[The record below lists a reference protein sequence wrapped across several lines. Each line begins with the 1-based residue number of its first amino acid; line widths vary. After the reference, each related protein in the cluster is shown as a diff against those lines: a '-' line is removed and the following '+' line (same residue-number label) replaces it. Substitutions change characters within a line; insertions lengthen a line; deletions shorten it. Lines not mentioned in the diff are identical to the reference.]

1 MASRFCPEAEAYAA
15 AGPTGA
21 PKTGVHA
28 PRAAL
33 TIEAVT
39 TSGQAVPRLVAVGDA
54 ADRDPACLLPLA
66 IGIDDTDTPGDMLD
80 ALALAPFATGTQP
93 YASTARLGEVRPGAS
108 LLPPGASVLRR
119 AVEPDRE
126 SCLAAGDG
134 WMIRVV
140 RWPGGGA
147 EVSVTAVADD
157 LARAV
162 LAQATRDAAVEQP
175 ADDGAVSMGFWRR
188 SPRQGAYRAGRRV
201 QAAPWASIR
210 ANYPL
215 AATASLDE
223 LMAVTPDTVHG
234 RLVLLHGAPGTGKTT
249 VLRTLAREWR
259 AWCQADFVLDPE
271 ALFGD
276 PGYLMGV
283 VIGDDDDDPPWRLL
297 LLEDCDELIRGGAG
311 QPTGQPLSRLLNLTD
326 GMLGQ
331 GGQVLVA
338 ITTNEDVRQLHPA
351 VVRPGRRLAHIE
363 IGPLGA
369 AEASAWLG
377 RPVAGPVTL
386 AELYAMRRGQLPA
399 RPRETGTGL
408 YL

>member
-1 MASRFCPEAEAYAA
+1 
-15 AGPTGA
+15 
-21 PKTGVHA
+21 
-28 PRAAL
+28 
-33 TIEAVT
+33 
-39 TSGQAVPRLVAVGDA
+39 
-54 ADRDPACLLPLA
+54 
-66 IGIDDTDTPGDMLD
+66 
-80 ALALAPFATGTQP
+80 
-93 YASTARLGEVRPGAS
+93 
-108 LLPPGASVLRR
+108 
-119 AVEPDRE
+119 
-126 SCLAAGDG
+126 
-134 WMIRVV
+134 MIRVV
-140 RWPGGGA
+140 RWHGGGA

-157 LARAV
+157 VARAV

-188 SPRQGAYRAGRRV
+188 SPQRGAYRAGRRM
-201 QAAPWASIR
+201 QAAPWAGVR

-215 AATASLDE
+215 AAAAWLDE

-234 RLVLLHGAPGTGKTT
+234 HLVLLYGAPGTGKTT

-259 AWCQADFVLDPE
+259 AWCQADLVLDPE

-276 PGYLMGV
+276 PGYLMDV

-297 LLEDCDELIRGGAG
+297 LLEDCDELIRGEAG

-338 ITTNEDVRQLHPA
+338 ITTNQDVRQLHPA
-351 VVRPGRRLAHIE
+351 VVRPGRCLAHIE

-386 AELYAMRRGQLPA
+386 AELYAMRRGQVPV
-399 RPRETGTGL
+399 RPQETGTGL